1 MKHFADL
8 LDSLIFT
15 PGRNAKLTR
24 LVDYFATTPDPDRGW
39 ALAALT
45 GHLDIPSLK
54 PAAIRQ
60 LAESRSDPVL
70 FGWSYDFV
78 GDLAETV
85 SLIWPEH
92 PGEKSAPSLTEVV
105 EKAQAASRNEAPK
118 LLADWL
124 DRLDEAGRWALIKLF
139 TGGLRVGVSARLV
152 KTALAEF
159 GKIPVD
165 DVEEVWPGLLP
176 PYQGLFAWLEQR
188 GERPSVDHLAAFRP
202 LMLAQALEESD
213 LARLQP
219 QDFRA
224 EWKWD
229 GIRVQ
234 LLGGRDRT
242 RMFSRGGEE
251 IGGTFPELAALTGL
265 NAVLDGELLVRI
277 DGRHASFNELQQRL
291 NRKTVS
297 AKQLKE
303 RPAFVRLYD
312 ILFDGNEDLR
322 PLGLDHR
329 RARLEQWFA
338 RTVGNGPLADRFDL
352 SLQLPFGDW
361 NELARIRAGAAEMEA
376 EGLMLKHRD
385 SPYVAGRPKGLWFKW
400 KRDPETVDAV
410 LLYAQRGHGKRS
422 SYYSDFTFGCW
433 REGEAGMPEL
443 VPVGKAYFGF
453 TDEELLQLDKWV
465 RKHTVERFGPV
476 LRVEPGLV
484 LEIAY
489 EGLRRSPRHK
499 SGVAMRFPR
508 ISRIRWD
515 KPPAEADRLE
525 ALAARIRD

>member
-1 MKHFADL
+1 MNHFAAL
-8 LDSLIFT
+8 LDNLTFT
-15 PGRNAKLTR
+15 PGRNAKLAW
-24 LVDYFATTPDPDRGW
+24 LVDYFSTTPDPDRGW

-45 GHLDIPSLK
+45 GHLDISAIK

-70 FGWSYDFV
+70 FNWSYDFV

-85 SLIWPEH
+85 SLIWPDH
-92 PGEKSAPSLTEVV
+92 PGEKAPPSLTEVI
-105 EKAQAASRNEAPK
+105 ETAQAASRSNAAK

-124 DRLDEAGRWALIKLF
+124 DRLDESGRWALIKLF

-165 DVEEVWPGLLP
+165 DIEEVWPGLLP

-188 GERPSVDHLAAFRP
+188 GERPAVDHLAAFRP
-202 LMLAQALEESD
+202 LMLAQALEDGD
-213 LARLQP
+213 LARLRP
-219 QDFRA
+219 DDFRA

-234 LLGGRDRT
+234 LLGGAGQT

-251 IGGTFPELAALTGL
+251 IGGTFPEIAALGGL
-265 NAVLDGELLVRI
+265 DAVLDGELLVRI
-277 DGRHASFNELQQRL
+277 EGKHASFNELQQRL

-297 AKQLKE
+297 AKHLKE

-312 ILFDGNEDLR
+312 ILFDGSTDLR
-322 PLGLDHR
+322 GLGFDDR
-329 RARLEQWFA
+329 RARLEDWFA
-338 RTVGNGPLADRFDL
+338 RKVGNGALAERFDL
-352 SLQLPFGDW
+352 SPQIGFHDW
-361 NELARIRAGAAEMEA
+361 NQLAQIRTKAAEMEA
-376 EGLMLKHRD
+376 EGLMLKQRA
-385 SPYVAGRPKGLWFKW
+385 SPYVAGRPRGLWFKW

-433 REGEAGMPEL
+433 RDGAAGTPEL

-515 KPPAEADRLE
+515 KPAAEADRIEELSS
-525 ALAARIRD
+525 RIKD